1 MEQQRAICYN
11 DMSIYRCTNNNSF
24 LNVEFELVSGVREPF
39 SFSNLLN
46 SEGTVTNVG
55 SSPVIFNVTSSTVS
69 FISVTFTILNP
80 VSLIGTTITC
90 NGDTIHV
97 NVSSRN
103 SSKSSLAN
111 KCYGYT
117 TQKHT
122 PHTCMHMHTST

>member
-1 MEQQRAICYN
+1 MEEQRAICYN
-11 DMSIYRCTNNNSF
+11 DMSIYRCTDNCSF

-39 SFSNLLN
+39 SFSKLFTP
-46 SEGTVTNVG
+46 EVVRKVG
-55 SSPVIFNVTSSTVS
+55 SSLVIFNVTSSTVS

-80 VSLIGTTITC
+80 VSLIGTAITC

-97 NVSSRN
+97 NVSSSN

-111 KCYGYT
+111 KWYWPT
-117 TQKHT
+117 THKHT